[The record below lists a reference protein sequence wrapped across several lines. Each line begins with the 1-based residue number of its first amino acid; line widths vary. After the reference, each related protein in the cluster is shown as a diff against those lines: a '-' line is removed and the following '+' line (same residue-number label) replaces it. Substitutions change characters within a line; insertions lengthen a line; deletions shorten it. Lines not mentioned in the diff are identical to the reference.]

1 MARRS
6 TRLRGKHVEPPSET
20 GTGVVAVYGRDG
32 GGQQSTEEPQDA
44 SIEETEDRKEGGSK
58 PKNKRKRYDE
68 KEEFARQLAVKRQRT
83 MVKRGGLRKL
93 VELPRELGLEIF
105 SYLQPGDL
113 VNLCMISKPLYDV
126 INCSPTLWKTS
137 RKKLADLP
145 PRPEDI
151 TEFLYA
157 KLLFVNICH
166 SCNKKSIRIEI
177 IWSARTR
184 LCQKCMDKEFAII
197 RRPVYDKRLLDLMPA
212 IRVTKGV
219 GKKNI
224 MTTTTHV
231 HLATHQAW
239 VKEYEQHKDT
249 DLAEW
254 TASKLAKWQARQESD
269 MVYEVWFSEEDLRLE
284 KEKKSLVESR
294 QAVIADYV
302 VTLGWGD
309 ELSMIRPSEDP
320 RPQDIREVV
329 KACSKDITGKVLQ
342 RLEPQLIEHM
352 KQLKEARLKREHQD
366 LLCERIPIMK
376 TFLDN
381 YTKTLRAHDLYPCYV
396 DFYALSEISD
406 IVDNTPRTV
415 PFTLENFDGI
425 SLPDLMTKWRL
436 KMESELIKMI
446 REACG
451 EEYAQLEN
459 VLQLATTSFTC
470 SRCSYDRIVYPR
482 VLMHACV
489 TTSWLPT
496 DASEIQKRLK
506 RLWNTGGSDESG
518 IIRFNKVGMKTVS
531 KLIEMCGL
539 DPKTTTII
547 EIQNLNPIFECMEC
561 NSIHEGRAIMTWD
574 CAEVHFRTE
583 TREHKSHS
591 RTPGQNF
598 KLLVD
603 DVDVFRA
610 RIAEQIDRVK
620 GNRDYTRSKGYVCLY
635 CNKRQET
642 REFRRHM
649 GYAHPELIPHDHEA
663 SVFGT
668 ATWHPFGS
676 PGACQTLRFL
686 AVSFQRR
693 ALPPSRVVASN
704 RVVRIRLGTVT

>member
-6 TRLRGKHVEPPSET
+6 TRLRGKQVEPPNET
-20 GTGVVAVYGRDG
+20 GTSVAAADDG
-32 GGQQSTEEPQDA
+32 GGHQSTNKSQDA

-83 MVKRGGLRKL
+83 MVKRGGLHKL

-105 SYLQPGDL
+105 SYLEPGDL

-126 INCSPTLWKTS
+126 TNCSPTLWKTS
-137 RKKLADLP
+137 REKLADLP

-157 KLLFVNICH
+157 KLLFVNICQ

-184 LCQKCMDKEFAII
+184 LCQKCMDKE
-197 RRPVYDKRLLDLMPA
+197 RPVYDKRLLDLMPA

-219 GKKNI
+219 GK
-224 MTTTTHV
+224 M
-231 HLATHQAW
+231 
-239 VKEYEQHKDT
+239 
-249 DLAEW
+249 
-254 TASKLAKWQARQESD
+254 
-269 MVYEVWFSEEDLRLE
+269 WFAEEDLRLE

-329 KACSKDITGKVLQ
+329 KACSKDITGKGLSHS
-342 RLEPQLIEHM
+342 PW
-352 KQLKEARLKREHQD
+352 
-366 LLCERIPIMK
+366 RIS
-376 TFLDN
+376 T
-381 YTKTLRAHDLYPCYV
+381 
-396 DFYALSEISD
+396 
-406 IVDNTPRTV
+406 
-415 PFTLENFDGI
+415 
-425 SLPDLMTKWRL
+425 
-436 KMESELIKMI
+436 
-446 REACG
+446 ACG

-459 VLQLATTSFTC
+459 VLQSATTSFTC

-518 IIRFNKVGMKTVS
+518 IIRFNKIGMKTVS
-531 KLIEMCGL
+531 KLIEMCGM
-539 DPKTTTII
+539 DPKTTTIK

-561 NSIHEGRAIMTWD
+561 DSIHEGRAIMTWD

-583 TREHKSHS
+583 TRELKSHS
-591 RTPGQNF
+591 QTPGQKL

-603 DVDVFRA
+603 DDDVHVFRA

-620 GNRDYTRSKGYVCLY
+620 GKRDYTRSKGYVCLY

-649 GYAHPELIPHDHEA
+649 GYAHPEIPFDANDMVQKLDHRH
-663 SVFGT
+663 V
-668 ATWHPFGS
+668 P
-676 PGACQTLRFL
+676 P
-686 AVSFQRR
+686 VYR
-693 ALPPSRVVASN
+693 AWPP
-704 RVVRIRLGTVT
+704 RL